1 MDSAGP
7 LWVHLVE
14 RHVWRDVLYSHRGPR
29 APRVRRRAL
38 AVGRPGGGQGAT
50 VLGGPTRGPAS
61 LRDVLVL
68 RGGPVA
74 LAVLLGLLELSPEE
88 DGVGDGVRM
97 MRRCRALGMGGAAV
111 RLVPAA
117 G

>member
-14 RHVWRDVLYSHRGPR
+14 RHVWRDVLYPHRGPR

-38 AVGRPGGGQGAT
+38 AVGRPGGGQGTSVFGNAT
-50 VLGGPTRGPAS
+50 CGPDS

-74 LAVLLGLLELSPEE
+74 VAVHLGLFELTQRRMVWGRACACCV
-88 DGVGDGVRM
+88 GVG
-97 MRRCRALGMGGAAV
+97 
-111 RLVPAA
+111 PSE
-117 G
+117 